1 MALLVKFSNSCASDV
16 KHNNISNSYKTLFQG
31 RHKILVCAVPGK
43 YNIRRIERTQGYKTF
58 APAMYR
64 TQVIMTALN
73 LDSTVGI
80 VLSQHI

>member
-16 KHNNISNSYKTLFQG
+16 KHNNISNFYKTLMQG
-31 RHKILVCAVPGK
+31 RHKVLVCAVPGK
-43 YNIRRIERTQGYKTF
+43 YNIRRIEGTQGYKTC
-58 APAMYR
+58 AQAMYH